1 MGGAFP
7 SPLAIEP
14 ARGQMLAFRG
24 PRRLVRRAVMSER
37 AYVVQRRDGRLLV
50 GSTVERVG
58 FEKSLTLEGIHG
70 ILGGL
75 RQFTSALDQ
84 CTFLEAWAG
93 FRPYTTDRLPILGA
107 TPVEGLYVATGHFRH
122 GILLAPITA
131 HLMAELILRGRASF
145 DLTPFSPARFDS

>member
-1 MGGAFP
+1 
-7 SPLAIEP
+7 
-14 ARGQMLAFRG
+14 
-24 PRRLVRRAVMSER
+24 MSER

-75 RQFTSALDQ
+75 RQFTGALDA
-84 CTFLEAWAG
+84 CVFIESWAG
-93 FRPYTTDRLPILGA
+93 LRPYTKDRLPILGA
-107 TPVEGLYVATGHFRH
+107 TPVEGLYAATGHFRH

-131 HLMAELILRGRASF
+131 HLMAELILSGRASF
-145 DLTPFSPARFDS
+145 DLSPFAPDRFNS